1 MPSEDKYQFSSQK
14 YQAGDLLF
22 RQGDSGD
29 TAYIIKSGKIEVYL
43 ENADRIISLSTFG
56 KGEIFGEM
64 FLFGGKEQK
73 RTASCRA
80 LESTEVINLSRKQL
94 LSMLKEID
102 PILKHLMLTLVNRLK
117 AMNDKVAQEASRQPD
132 ESYFDMIRDRA
143 PEEIEL

>member
-1 MPSEDKYQFSSQK
+1 MPSADKHQFSSQK
-14 YQAGDLLF
+14 YQPGDVLF

-43 ENADRIISLSTFG
+43 ENTDRIISLTTFG
-56 KGEIFGEM
+56 TGEIFGEM
-64 FLFGGKEQK
+64 FLFGGKAQK

-80 LESTEVINLSRKQL
+80 LEPTEVINLSRKQL